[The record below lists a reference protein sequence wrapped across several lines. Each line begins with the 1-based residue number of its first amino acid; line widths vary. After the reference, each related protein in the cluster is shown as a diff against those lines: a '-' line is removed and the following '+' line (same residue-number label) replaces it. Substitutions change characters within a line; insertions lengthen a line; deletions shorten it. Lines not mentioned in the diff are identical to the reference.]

1 MHLIL
6 RLPDGP
12 VEGHDYHDSKGE
24 SVASPSARNRSESMI
39 QRAFNPPQIWYP
51 SGNLRFTGFVSR
63 SLKLAFES
71 GVGMDRQAP
80 ATLTVDVTRVWLAHP
95 CVTRSN
101 QPRNH
106 RYGIPSRFPL
116 ALTTRASNLGQK
128 TPLQCTHVFLKFRP
142 LREAAPKSGGPVRG
156 DGGRHIHQALSPPEV
171 SSKRNFIL

>member
-1 MHLIL
+1 MNFQNAKQLMHLIL

-80 ATLTVDVTRVWLAHP
+80 LMLPEFGWLTLVSRVP
-95 CVTRSN
+95 IS
-101 QPRNH
+101 Q
-106 RYGIPSRFPL
+106 GITDMVS
-116 ALTTRASNLGQK
+116 
-128 TPLQCTHVFLKFRP
+128 
-142 LREAAPKSGGPVRG
+142 
-156 DGGRHIHQALSPPEV
+156 HQG
-171 SSKRNFIL
+171 FHWH